1 MAYKTIL
8 FKVQDHIAHLTLNRP
23 DQLNALNEKLI
34 REVTQAT
41 EECAENSAVRVLVI
55 AGAGKAFCAGGD
67 IKDMKTALETGK
79 PAAFFEE
86 PLRALNQAAAGL
98 RNLPKPVIASIHGF
112 ASGAGFNLAL
122 CCDIR
127 LAAESARF
135 NQAFIKLGLV
145 PDTGG
150 TYTLPRIVGTAKA
163 AELFFTGDFIDAK
176 EAERLGIIN
185 QAVPDDRLLEETMK
199 LAEKLAKAPTFAI
212 GKIKMLLQM
221 SGQLTFDSQAE
232 LERVTQIEIAEN
244 SADFMEGVKA
254 FLEKREPKF
263 SGL

>member
-1 MAYKTIL
+1 MSYETIL
-8 FKVQDHIAHLTLNRP
+8 FKIENHVAHLTLNRS

-34 REVTQAT
+34 REIIQAT
-41 EECAENSAVRVLVI
+41 EACAKNSAVRVLVI
-55 AGAGKAFCAGGD
+55 SGAGKAFCAGGD

-79 PAAFFEE
+79 PAAFFDE

-122 CCDIR
+122 CCDLR
-127 LAAESARF
+127 LAAESTKF

-150 TYTLPRIVGTAKA
+150 TYTLPRLVGMAKA
-163 AELFFTGDFIDAK
+163 AELFFTGDFIDAS

-185 QAVPDDRLLEETMK
+185 KAVPDEQLQAETRK

-232 LERVTQIEIAEN
+232 LERVTQIEIGEN
-244 SADFMEGVKA
+244 SPDFMEGVKA
-254 FLEKREPKF
+254 FLEKRDPKF
-263 SGL
+263 TGK